1 MGSEKNNMEKNTVL
15 VVDDEKDIRDVIEIY
30 LQNEGINVITAS
42 DGLDAIEKLKNN
54 DVDLIILDIMMP
66 RLDGIRACLEIRKEK
81 NLPII
86 MLSAKVEDSD
96 KILGL
101 NVGADDYVTKPFNPL
116 ELTARVKSQLR
127 RYLHFSEEVDHN
139 DDEIVIG
146 GLIINRASREVFMD
160 GNFVRLTPLEFSILE
175 VLALNRGRVL
185 STEQIYDKVWD
196 EPFNNADNTVA
207 VHIRNI
213 REKIEINPKE
223 PKYIKVVWGV
233 GYKIEK

>member
-1 MGSEKNNMEKNTVL
+1 MEKDSVL
-15 VVDDEKDIRDVIEIY
+15 VVDDEKDIREVIDIY

-42 DGLDAIEKLKNN
+42 DGLEALEKIKSNK
-54 DVDLIILDIMMP
+54 VDLIILDIMMP
-66 RLDGIRACLEIRKEK
+66 KLDGIRTCLKIREEK
-81 NLPII
+81 KLPII
-86 MLSAKVEDSD
+86 MLSAKIEDSD

-127 RYLHFSEEVDHN
+127 RYLHFSEEVQRN
-139 DDEIVIG
+139 KDEIVIDE
-146 GLIINRASREVFMD
+146 LVMNRASREVFVE
-160 GNFVRLTPLEFSILE
+160 GNFVRLTPIEFSILE
-175 VLALNRGRVL
+175 VLALNRGRVF
-185 STEQIYDKVWD
+185 STEQIYDMVWD
-196 EPFNNADNTVA
+196 EPFNNAANTVA

-213 REKIEINPKE
+213 REKIEINPKD

>member
-1 MGSEKNNMEKNTVL
+1 MEKSTVL
-15 VVDDEKDIRDVIEIY
+15 IVDDDEDIRNVIEIY

-42 DGLDAIEKLKNN
+42 DGIDAIQQLKKNN
-54 DVDLIILDIMMP
+54 IDLIILDIMMP
-66 RLDGIRACLEIRKEK
+66 KLDGIRTCLKIRKEK
-81 NLPII
+81 KLPII
-86 MLSAKVEDSD
+86 MLSAKIEDSD

-127 RYLHFSEEVDHN
+127 RYLHFNEEAPHN
-139 DDEIVIG
+139 NDEIVIDE
-146 GLIINRASREVFMD
+146 LVINRASKEVFVD

-185 STEQIYDKVWD
+185 STEQIYNKVWD

-233 GYKIEK
+233 GYKIDA

>member
-1 MGSEKNNMEKNTVL
+1 MEKNTVL

-30 LQNEGINVITAS
+30 LMNEGINVITAC
-42 DGLDAIEKLKNN
+42 DGIEAIEKLKTNK
-54 DVDLIILDIMMP
+54 VDLIVLDVMMP
-66 RLDGIRACLEIRKEK
+66 NLDGIRTCLKIREEK
-81 NLPII
+81 KLPII
-86 MLSAKVEDSD
+86 MLSAKIEDSD

-127 RYLHFSEEVDHN
+127 RYFHFN
-139 DDEIVIG
+139 DEKNQNEDEIIID
-146 GLIINRASREVFMD
+146 GLTLNRASREVFVD

-175 VLALNRGRVL
+175 VLALNRNRVL
-185 STEQIYDKVWD
+185 STEQIYEQVWN
-196 EPFNNADNTVA
+196 EAFNNADNTVA

-213 REKIEINPKE
+213 REKIEINPRE